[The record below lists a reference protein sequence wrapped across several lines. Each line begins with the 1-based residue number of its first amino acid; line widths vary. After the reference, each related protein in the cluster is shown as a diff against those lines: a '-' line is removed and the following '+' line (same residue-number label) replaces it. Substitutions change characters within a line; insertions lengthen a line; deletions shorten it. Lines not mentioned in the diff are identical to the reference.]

1 MMAVIA
7 GCDLMD
13 MNLSKKDGCDLLA
26 DIKSDVGLR
35 SIPVVVLATSSAEE
49 EILKAYGL
57 NTNYYVTNPVDLED
71 FLNAV

>member
-1 MMAVIA
+1 MTTVIA

-13 MNLSKKDGCDLLA
+13 LNLCKKEGYDFLA

-35 SIPVVVLATSSAEE
+35 SIPVVVRATSSAEE

-57 NTNYYVTNPVDLED
+57 NTNFYVTNPVDLED

>member
-7 GCDLMD
+7 
-13 MNLSKKDGCDLLA
+13 GCDLLA

-57 NTNYYVTNPVDLED
+57 NTNCYVTNPVDLED